1 MPSPTMPDPGDRR
14 SPEHT
19 SDTEFSP
26 EYLAML
32 VVCGGNV
39 RDSDWSVLPEALV
52 TRHFGSPDNAPGQES
67 PRSSPRRR

>member
-1 MPSPTMPDPGDRR
+1 MLNPDDRR

-19 SDTEFSP
+19 SDDEFSP

-32 VVCGGNV
+32 VVCGGKV

-52 TRHFGSPDNAPGQES
+52 TRHFAAPEHAPDDDALP
-67 PRSSPRRR
+67 PPTPRR

>member
-1 MPSPTMPDPGDRR
+1 MPHPEDRR

-19 SDTEFSP
+19 SDDEFSP

-32 VVCGGNV
+32 VVCGGKV

-52 TRHFGSPDNAPGQES
+52 TRHFGSPEKAPDDETS
-67 PRSSPRRR
+67 PSNSPRR